1 MDKANYINLVGLCYD
16 IAGGFFLAR
25 AVALNSNTKIAK
37 LVSTGWGYSKHLIPA
52 YLEQRNDGIVGF
64 ALLAIG
70 FILQGMSDFDLG
82 EVSHLYVGLSTLCVL
97 LVSYVLVA
105 RKLVTRQAERVVA
118 HIEAKIAK
126 GEPV

>member
-1 MDKANYINLVGLCYD
+1 MTANYINLVGLCYD

-25 AVALNSNTKIAK
+25 AVALNSTAKISK

-70 FILQGMSDFDLG
+70 FILQGMSDFYLG
-82 EVSHLYVGLSTLCVL
+82 EASYLYAGLSALAAL
-97 LVSYVLVA
+97 LVGYVLVA
-105 RKLVTRQAERVVA
+105 RKLVTRQSEKVVA